1 MQVAE
6 RFASLTSQKAS
17 KQKKKKK
24 KQSIQ
29 CVEKN
34 ETLTCNLTAG
44 KVRYFWFLQMH
55 VSSSMSA
62 SEVDTVL

>member
-17 KQKKKKK
+17 KKKKK
-24 KQSIQ
+24 KQSVQ
-29 CVEKN
+29 WLEKI